1 MRPHGKSDTG
11 VDAGRNEAVLKI
23 AEPGRSRVRLLAARG
38 LGCRAPHPS
47 PRSWP
52 CRCRPWRR
60 TVNSAPTFDDGTSTS
75 REFNETIGEATVTT
89 ASDIGTPIA
98 ATDTDTGD
106 TLEYTLSGTHA
117 AKFGIVTTS
126 GQIQTKAGEKYS
138 YETDTSYAVTVTV
151 EDGNGG
157 SDTIDVTLNVTDQD
171 EPPLRPVA
179 PTVRGPSSN
188 STTSLRVTM
197 TAPDNLGRPP
207 ITHYRVRAHR
217 DGFGWSN
224 LPYSSN
230 SARTIANIT
239 SGKRYHVQFRVKND
253 EGEGPWSPT
262 TFGYT
267 KAHASGMPDISGT
280 ARVSQT
286 LTAGTSGISDRNGK
300 SKAENGDVGF
310 AYTYQWVRSV
320 SGTDTDISGE
330 TASTYT
336 LTAAD
341 VGNRVKVKAS
351 FTDNVG
357 YAEGPLTSNA
367 YPMSGSVQVANVTIS
382 AASPSVDYSTSHGA
396 TFTVARMGVPTSAL
410 TVTVNLS
417 QDRPFLD
424 ESELLRKVTIAAG
437 STSKNFS
444 FSGSQLQLPA
454 NEPVE
459 TGTLT
464 ATVEAGPDNDI
475 GAPASASVDIVPFM
489 TVRPEQATYTVLED
503 VGTLSVKVIAR
514 TGNGAAEPSSA
525 FSVQLHT
532 RLGTAGHNQD
542 YTGKANELVT
552 FQPGNFSAD
561 GAAWKAVKT
570 VQVTILDDTREEL
583 DEAFTLEMTRTG
595 GLDYR
600 TLLTNAD
607 GTAAIGFSLHADHDR
622 GRRTAATVD
631 PSAWQHQGR
640 AGAA

>member
-1 MRPHGKSDTG
+1 M
-11 VDAGRNEAVLKI
+11 
-23 AEPGRSRVRLLAARG
+23 
-38 LGCRAPHPS
+38 
-47 PRSWP
+47 
-52 CRCRPWRR
+52 
-60 TVNSAPTFDDGTSTS
+60 NSAPTFDDGTSTS
-75 REFNETIGEATVTT
+75 RVFNETIGEATVTT

-126 GQIQTKAGEKYS
+126 GQIQTKSGEKYS
-138 YETDTSYAVTVTV
+138 YETDTSYSVTVTV

-157 SDTIDVTLNVTDQD
+157 SDTIDVTLNVTDQA
-171 EPPLRPVA
+171 EAPLRPVA

-207 ITHYRVRAHR
+207 ITRYKLRTHR

-224 LPYSSN
+224 LPYNSS
-230 SARTIANIT
+230 SAQNVIGIT

-351 FTDNVG
+351 FTDNAG

-382 AASPSVDYSTSHGA
+382 APSPSVDYSTSHSA

-437 STSKNFS
+437 SMSQNFS

-464 ATVEAGPDNDI
+464 ATVEAGPDNNI

-503 VGTLSVKVIAR
+503 VGTLSVKIIAR

-607 GTAAIGFSLHADHDR
+607 GTAAIGKSLHADHDR